1 MTLDEYE
8 RYFIETRAKQRT
20 KKKMVK
26 FIAGLMIGQVIGV
39 MALALVSINRSN
51 DGR

>member
-8 RYFIETRAKQRT
+8 RYFIETRAKQRANE
-20 KKKMVK
+20 KMIK
-26 FIAGLMIGQVIGV
+26 FLAGLMIGQVIGV